1 MILADDLA
9 VIFEDRNTG
18 VVFRLP
24 VLPALD
30 IVDNNLKS
38 APHQWQ
44 QLVEH
49 YLAQMAA
56 MSAVYI
62 QSSHDMR
69 STVGTNCSMQ
79 LVCRKRQRP
88 TTRPV
93 LSPSNA
99 AIAAAASPRDSM

>member
-9 VIFEDRNTG
+9 VIFEDRNTD
-18 VVFRLP
+18 VVFRFP

-38 APHQWQ
+38 TPHERQ

-56 MSAVYI
+56 LAAVDI

-69 STVGTNCSMQ
+69 STVGTNRSMQ
-79 LVCRKRQRP
+79 LVSRRRQRP
-88 TTRPV
+88 MPNPV
-93 LSPSNA
+93 PSPNNA
-99 AIAAAASPRDSM
+99 AIAAAASPRDSV